1 MDYIKLIIF
10 LFTNF
15 AIIIFLVLAAMIKFE
30 ARKKILKNPEPV
42 KGVDC
47 GSCTILQE
55 KCKAYI
61 MILCML
67 WLENLV
73 EQSKGL

>member
-30 ARKKILKNPEPV
+30 ARKKI
-42 KGVDC
+42 
-47 GSCTILQE
+47 
-55 KCKAYI
+55 
-61 MILCML
+61 
-67 WLENLV
+67 
-73 EQSKGL
+73 

>member
-42 KGVDC
+42 KGVASNSEVVIGIC
-47 GSCTILQE
+47 HICLHR
-55 KCKAYI
+55 I
-61 MILCML
+61 MQKLM
-67 WLENLV
+67 V
-73 EQSKGL
+73 QS